1 VIRYALSC
9 EHGHAFESW
18 FRDAA
23 AYDEQVAAGFLACP
37 ACGSER
43 VEKAIMAPHV
53 AQKADRDRPAA
64 RAAAEERPVSL
75 VSPEDAELRAK
86 VKALREHLTANADY
100 VGPGFAE
107 EARRIHYGE
116 IEERGIRG
124 QASREAA
131 DSLREEGIEVFSLPV
146 PPALKGPIQ

>member
-9 EHGHAFESW
+9 ERGHSFESW

-23 AYDEQVAAGFLACP
+23 AYDEQAAAGLLACP
-37 ACGSER
+37 TCGSQG

-53 AQKADRDRPAA
+53 AQNAPKPAPAA
-64 RAAAEERPVSL
+64 PEERPVSL

-100 VGPGFAE
+100 VGTGFAD
-107 EARRIHYGE
+107 EARRIHSGESEGRSIYGE
-116 IEERGIRG
+116 
-124 QASREAA
+124 ASPGDARA
-131 DSLREEGIEVFSLPV
+131 LLEEGVEILPLPSLPDERN
-146 PPALKGPIQ
+146 

>member
-1 VIRYALSC
+1 MIRYALSC
-9 EHGHAFESW
+9 GHGHAFESW

-23 AYDEQVAAGFLACP
+23 AYDEQVAAGLLACP

-53 AQKADRDRPAA
+53 VQKADRGPVP
-64 RAAAEERPVSL
+64 AAAEGRPVSL

-86 VKALREHLTANADY
+86 VKALREHLTAQADY

-107 EARRIHYGE
+107 EARRIHSGESERRSIYGE
-116 IEERGIRG
+116 
-124 QASREAA
+124 ASPSDARA
-131 DSLREEGIEVFSLPV
+131 LLEEGVGILPLPV
-146 PPALKGPIQ
+146 LPEEGN

>member
-23 AYDEQVAAGFLACP
+23 AYDEQAAAGFLACP

-43 VEKAIMAPHV
+43 VEKGIMAPHV
-53 AQKADRDRPAA
+53 AHKAERRPVP
-64 RAAAEERPVSL
+64 AAAEERPVSL

-86 VKALREHLTANADY
+86 VRALREHLTANADY

-107 EARRIHYGE
+107 EARRIHAGESERRSIYGE
-116 IEERGIRG
+116 
-124 QASREAA
+124 ASPSDARA
-131 DSLREEGIEVFSLPV
+131 LLEEGVGILPLPV
-146 PPALKGPIQ
+146 LPEEGN

>member
-9 EHGHAFESW
+9 VRGHSFESW

-23 AYDEQVAAGFLACP
+23 AFDEQAAAGLLACP
-37 ACGSER
+37 TCGSQG

-53 AQKADRDRPAA
+53 AQNAQKPAPAA
-64 RAAAEERPVSL
+64 PEERPVSL

-100 VGPGFAE
+100 VGTGFAD
-107 EARRIHYGE
+107 EARRIHAGESEGRSIYGE
-116 IEERGIRG
+116 
-124 QASREAA
+124 ASPGDARA
-131 DSLREEGIEVFSLPV
+131 LLEEGVEILPLPSLPDERN
-146 PPALKGPIQ
+146 